1 MMQQVEVKRYNQSNI
16 LVEIYTDTVTIPEL
30 PEYPDLK
37 MQLKAEQWIL
47 SFPSDQKLDQRT
59 LPRLFETKSLTRRR

>member
-1 MMQQVEVKRYNQSNI
+1 MMQQVEVKRYNQWNI

-37 MQLKAEQWIL
+37 TQLKAEEWTMR
-47 SFPSDQKLDQRT
+47 FPRAIRSWTNVLALHFSKI
-59 LPRLFETKSLTRRR
+59 KA